1 MESSANDFVSAPL
14 RADAKKRVLRERN
27 TNTDTFGPKKK
38 INSKQKVSCA
48 IKKCSSKDISTT
60 KAIKTAAS
68 ATKVPS
74 IKRDEHTGPNFSD
87 FDNYS
92 LVISES
98 PPLETYAPIHSPP
111 LDLQPSAADQTKN
124 SATNALTSTPHMGRG
139 SQSDLRKCLL
149 THLGQ
154 RSAAAL
160 RARDHSAQQQQGQLC
175 EHHSGSA
182 TADVST
188 GRLPLMS
195 ALDASSVIA
204 SESSDVIINA
214 SVGDA
219 RRSLDGLSHMQLSSI
234 VTSPSFSSCR

>member
-27 TNTDTFGPKKK
+27 TNTDAFGPKKK

-48 IKKCSSKDISTT
+48 VKKCSSKDVSST

-68 ATKVPS
+68 ATKSPS
-74 IKRDEHTGPNFSD
+74 IKHNEHTGPNFSD

-160 RARDHSAQQQQGQLC
+160 RGRDHSSSAQQQC
-175 EHHSGSA
+175 EHDSGSA

-188 GRLPLMS
+188 GCLPLMS

-214 SVGDA
+214 SVADA